1 MHVHHN
7 FRNTPKPTF
16 ISSNFPPQCDYLRYI
31 SFNERAKKIT
41 MADSLDFWPPAADLR
56 KAEIGFTFR
65 GNDYVGHLVAPSES
79 TGPRPLVL
87 VIHNYQGLKFFD
99 VDVAEYLARVGY
111 VGLAIDLYGN
121 IVPPDQRIF
130 PTDESKIHAFQ
141 AKCFEGMVA
150 MDHDHE
156 LFRSLLQEWLDRGQ
170 SHETVD
176 ANLSPAAIG
185 YCFGG
190 VAVIEC
196 VRGGLDLGG
205 AVSFHGLL
213 QTGEDPNPERFG
225 IQRPTVKTCAN
236 NYNTRTVLIIENGA
250 DDGLVPDESKQRF
263 FEEMDEAGVD
273 WVFHHH
279 ARTPHGFAL
288 PSTLGGPGRL
298 HAATDRRSTMNMLTL
313 FREIFPGIPQNV
325 VEHNAAGTRIPK

>member
-1 MHVHHN
+1 
-7 FRNTPKPTF
+7 
-16 ISSNFPPQCDYLRYI
+16 
-31 SFNERAKKIT
+31 

-150 MDHDHE
+150 MDHDLE
-156 LFRSLLQEWLDRGQ
+156 LFRSLLQEWLDRGK

>member
-1 MHVHHN
+1 M
-7 FRNTPKPTF
+7 
-16 ISSNFPPQCDYLRYI
+16 S
-31 SFNERAKKIT
+31 
-41 MADSLDFWPPAADLR
+41 DSLDFWPPAPDLR
-56 KAEIGFTFR
+56 KADIGFAFR
-65 GNDYVGHLVAPSES
+65 GNDYLGHLVAPPES
-79 TGPRPLVL
+79 VGPRPLVL

-130 PTDESKIHAFQ
+130 PAEESEVHAFQ

-156 LFRSLLQEWLDRGQ
+156 LFRSLLQEWLDEGR

-176 ANLSPAAIG
+176 ANISPASIG

-205 AVSFHGLL
+205 VVSFHGLL

-225 IQRPTVKTCAN
+225 VQRPTVKTCDN
-236 NYNTRTVLIIENGA
+236 NYNTRTVLMIENGA

-263 FEEMDEAGVD
+263 FKEMDDAGVD

-288 PSTLGGPGRL
+288 PPTLGGPGRL
-298 HAATDRRSTMNMLTL
+298 HTATDRRSTMNMLTL

-325 VEHNAAGTRIPK
+325 VEHNAAGTRIPQ

>member
-1 MHVHHN
+1 MV
-7 FRNTPKPTF
+7 
-16 ISSNFPPQCDYLRYI
+16 
-31 SFNERAKKIT
+31 
-41 MADSLDFWPPAADLR
+41 DSLDFWPPATDLR
-56 KAEIGFTFR
+56 KAEISFTFR

-130 PTDESKIHAFQ
+130 PTDESEVHAFQ
-141 AKCFEGMVA
+141 TKCFEGMVA
-150 MDHDHE
+150 LDHDPE
-156 LFRSLLQEWLDRGQ
+156 LFRSLLQEWLDRGR

-213 QTGEDPNPERFG
+213 QTGEDPNPARFG

-236 NYNTRTVLIIENGA
+236 DYNTRTVLMIENGA

-263 FEEMDEAGVD
+263 FEEMDKAGGD
-273 WVFHHH
+273 WIFHHH

-288 PSTLGGPGRL
+288 PPTLGGPGRL

-313 FREIFPGIPQNV
+313 FREIFPGIPQNL